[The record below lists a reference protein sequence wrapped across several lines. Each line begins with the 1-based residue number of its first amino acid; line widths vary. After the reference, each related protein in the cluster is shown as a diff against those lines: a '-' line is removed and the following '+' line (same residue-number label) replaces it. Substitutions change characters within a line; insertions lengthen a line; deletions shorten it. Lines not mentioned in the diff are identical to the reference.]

1 MALDFKILATGIEDQ
16 LTKRKGPLPDM
27 GKADRDM
34 LFSAIAE
41 AVVEHLHTHGVVEVD
56 DPNLDQHPAIGVIK

>member
-1 MALDFKILATGIEDQ
+1 MALDFEVLAKDIADQ
-16 LTKRKGPLPDM
+16 LAKRKGPLPDM

-41 AVVEHLHTHGVVEVD
+41 AVVDHFQTHGVVEVS

>member
-1 MALDFKILATGIEDQ
+1 MALDFEILAKDIEDQ
-16 LTKRKGPLPDM
+16 LAKRKGPLPDM

-41 AVVEHLHTHGVVEVD
+41 AVVEHLHTHGVVEVS
-56 DPNLDQHPAIGVIK
+56 DPRLDQQPAIGVIK